1 MIYKTIKKDSALHSN
16 AHGKTGNVK
25 QITGVGI
32 FEREDSQTY
41 TLLCTIDKNI
51 DNPEVEAS
59 RIASL
64 LNENRKYFTVKEAEL
79 RGLKNLLNY

>member
-1 MIYKTIKKDSALHSN
+1 MIYKIVKGDSITYSN
-16 AHGKTGNVK
+16 NDGKESGVRSFV
-25 QITGVGI
+25 GVGI

-51 DNPEVEAS
+51 DDPEVEAS

-64 LNENRKYFTVKEAEL
+64 LNENKKYITTREAEL
-79 RGLKNLLNY
+79 KGIKLF

>member
-32 FEREDSQTY
+32 FERKDSQTY

-51 DNPEVEAS
+51 DDPEVEAE

-64 LNENRKYFTVKEAEL
+64 LNENRKYFTAKEAEL
-79 RGLKNLLNY
+79 KGLRLF